1 MTDTLPATAGIPS
14 APAAT
19 RHWAPF
25 LALETATLLSAV
37 GNGIT
42 LVALPWLVLDV
53 TGRATAAGLVSGV
66 AAVPLLLAALF
77 SGTVVDRLGRRPT
90 AIASDLLS
98 ALAVAAIPVVAV
110 VSRLGLAWLL
120 LLAALVALFPPSGA
134 TARAAVLPEAGRAAG
149 LPLERAN
156 AVHEAV
162 FGVAFLVAPAV
173 GGVLIALIGAQATL
187 WVPAV
192 GYATAAL
199 AMLLLRVE
207 GAGRGQH
214 AHGHEPAGWWTETRE
229 GLRFVW
235 RDPALRAIAIVY
247 TAVIGVW
254 LPIEGV
260 VLPVLFR
267 DQGEPARLG
276 LVLMGMSGGAVVGA
290 LLYGWR
296 GHRVPRRTAVLIALV
311 GTSLPVL
318 GMALQPPIGAM
329 VVLAFASGLLYGP
342 VNPIANVVMVE
353 RSPSRLRG
361 RVVGVLTSLAY
372 AAGPVGLLATGP
384 LVDRLGVET
393 TFVLLAVA
401 LLAVCV
407 AAFKLDGLRH
417 LGPVRVRTTHSP
429 SSP

>member
-1 MTDTLPATAGIPS
+1 VTDTLPAVSG
-14 APAAT
+14 APASGAEAPTAT

-98 ALAVAAIPVVAV
+98 GLAVAAIPVVAV
-110 VSRLGLAWLL
+110 VGRLSLGWLL
-120 LLAALVALFPPSGA
+120 LLAALAALFPPSGA
-134 TARAAVLPEAGRAAG
+134 TARAAVLPEAGRAAR

-214 AHGHEPAGWWTETRE
+214 AHDHEPAGWWTETRE

-235 RDPALRAIAIVY
+235 RDPALRAVAIVY

-318 GMALQPPIGAM
+318 GMALQPPISAM
-329 VVLAFASGLLYGP
+329 VGLAFASGVLYGP
-342 VNPIANVVMVE
+342 VNPIANVVMME
-353 RSPSRLRG
+353 RSPNRLRG

-407 AAFKLDGLRH
+407 AAFTLDGLRH
-417 LGPVRVRTTHSP
+417 L
-429 SSP
+429 

>member
-1 MTDTLPATAGIPS
+1 
-14 APAAT
+14 
-19 RHWAPF
+19 
-25 LALETATLLSAV
+25 
-37 GNGIT
+37 
-42 LVALPWLVLDV
+42 
-53 TGRATAAGLVSGV
+53 
-66 AAVPLLLAALF
+66 
-77 SGTVVDRLGRRPT
+77 
-90 AIASDLLS
+90 
-98 ALAVAAIPVVAV
+98 
-110 VSRLGLAWLL
+110 
-120 LLAALVALFPPSGA
+120 
-134 TARAAVLPEAGRAAG
+134 
-149 LPLERAN
+149 
-156 AVHEAV
+156 
-162 FGVAFLVAPAV
+162 
-173 GGVLIALIGAQATL
+173 
-187 WVPAV
+187 
-192 GYATAAL
+192 
-199 AMLLLRVE
+199 
-207 GAGRGQH
+207 
-214 AHGHEPAGWWTETRE
+214 
-229 GLRFVW
+229 
-235 RDPALRAIAIVY
+235 
-247 TAVIGVW
+247 
-254 LPIEGV
+254 
-260 VLPVLFR
+260 
-267 DQGEPARLG
+267 
-276 LVLMGMSGGAVVGA
+276 VGA

-353 RSPSRLRG
+353 RSPNRLRG